1 MRHAQIYLVAG
12 GVLAAGLIAFAWTWL
27 QSRRVGGDRIA
38 TIVATVAFD
47 SSGVTDGKSL
57 AMAWSELEKVT
68 LAGIKD
74 GEAPG
79 AVLLQLS
86 GNGKAVF
93 IARTAAGWDDLF
105 ERLASLPG
113 ADPSSFEAARLAVT
127 PGCGLVLSL
136 WEKTPA
142 PSGPA
147 TLAVSRGSKPE
158 LASYLSQTL
167 IRWIPGEDA
176 FELARFEKE
185 PKNVTE
191 RLIVPYAALDGF
203 RIWWRGAVLMSGWRY
218 FDDDEHVPKLA
229 PPAGY
234 YCLQIWPNDQKW
246 AAFQI
251 DLAHDAMGEQL
262 DPILANLAVDWY
274 GRLGSAVKFA

>member
-1 MRHAQIYLVAG
+1 MSHAEMYVVAG
-12 GVLAAGLIAFAWTWL
+12 GALAAGLVACAWTWL
-27 QSRRVGGDRIA
+27 KSRRVGSARIA
-38 TIVATVAFD
+38 TVVATVAFD
-47 SSGVTDGKSL
+47 SRGITDGKSL

-68 LAGIKD
+68 LANVKD
-74 GEAPG
+74 RETPG

-113 ADPSSFEAARLAVT
+113 ADRSSFEAARLAVT
-127 PGCGLVLSL
+127 PGCGLVLTI

-142 PSGPA
+142 QLGPEMPI
-147 TLAVSRGSKPE
+147 VVGSGSKPE
-158 LASYLSQTL
+158 LVSHLSQTL

-185 PKNVTE
+185 PANVTE
-191 RLIVPYAALDGF
+191 RLVVPYASLDGF
-203 RIWWRGAVLMSGWRY
+203 CIWWRGSVLMSGWRH
-218 FDDDEHVPKLA
+218 FDDQRAPKPA
-229 PPAGY
+229 PPAGC
-234 YCLQIWPNDQKW
+234 YCLQIWPDDQKW

-251 DLAHDAMGEQL
+251 DLAHDATGEQL

-274 GRLGSAVKFA
+274 GRLGSALKFA